1 MRRALAL
8 ALVLALAAPLSP
20 ALAQGREET
29 LADIRQELSVLWV
42 EIQRL
47 RTELSTTG
55 SPTGVGGGD
64 TIARIDAIESELRRL
79 TNATEELQ
87 IRVDRVVT
95 DGTNRIGDLEFR
107 LCELESDCDIGT
119 LGETPTLGGGEAP
132 AAPVL
137 GLGTLPSAPSNGPAL
152 AAAEQ
157 SDFDAA
163 MAAYEAGDYAAAA
176 EGFEAYT
183 ETYPG
188 GALSAEAHY
197 WRGQAE
203 AGQGAW
209 NRAARAYLA
218 SFSGAPD
225 APRAAESL
233 YRLGTSLNELG
244 QRDEACLTL
253 REVEIR
259 YPASPIVLDARAAMT
274 RLSCN

>member
-1 MRRALAL
+1 MRHALILALAL
-8 ALVLALAAPLSP
+8 ALPSGS
-20 ALAQGREET
+20 ALAQGQQET

-42 EIQRL
+42 DIQRL

-55 SPTGVGGGD
+55 SPQGVSGGGG
-64 TIARIDAIESELRRL
+64 TLQRVDAIEGELRRL

-87 IRVDRVVT
+87 LRVDRIVS

-107 LCELESDCDIGT
+107 LCELETDCDIGS
-119 LGETPTLGGGEAP
+119 LGETPTLGGGSLPEAP
-132 AAPVL
+132 ATAVAP
-137 GLGTLPSAPSNGPAL
+137 PADSNSPRMAE
-152 AAAEQ
+152 AEQ

-163 MAAYEAGDYAAAA
+163 MASYDAGNYAAAA
-176 EGFEAYT
+176 QGFEAYT

-197 WRGQAE
+197 WRGRAE
-203 AGQGAW
+203 AEQGAW

-225 APRAAESL
+225 APRAPESL
-233 YRLGTSLNELG
+233 FRLGTSLNELG

-253 REVEIR
+253 GEVELR
-259 YPASPIVLDARAAMT
+259 YPSSPVVMDARAAMT
-274 RLSCN
+274 RMSCN